1 MKILLTGGTG
11 MVGKNILEHPRAKE
25 HEIHAPSHKE
35 MDLLDFKQVTEVI
48 DSIKPDLIIHT
59 AGLVG
64 GIQAN
69 RSAMFDFMMDNI
81 TMGLNVV
88 RAAKQL
94 KIAKLINLGSTC
106 MYPKE
111 APQPM
116 REEHLFSGPLEPT
129 NEGYAIAKNAVQ
141 RACQYASLEKN
152 VLYKTYIPCNLFGR
166 WDHYDLEKSHLLPAI
181 IKKVHE
187 AVKKLETQPEAKIE
201 IWGTGSPRREFMDA
215 ADLADFIFFSLDKF
229 EDVPDVI
236 NVSIGKDLSISELYN
251 KIKNIIAGDSA
262 KKIKFT
268 QNLNKPD
275 GMYRKLSDVSKQTKL
290 GWAPKISFEDSVKR
304 AYSFFIETEGKNTNV
319 SAVSKPKRKIA
330 LITGVAGQDGSYLAE
345 FLLNNNYLVVGML
358 RRNSQANHPWFRP
371 ILEHEHF
378 IPVNGNMQDSSSL
391 WKILEEYKPDEI
403 YNLAAQSHVRVSFD
417 CPEETFD
424 VIAMGTLRLL
434 NAARMLVPNARIY
447 QAGSSEQFGFNPEHP
462 QNEKTAFMPAS
473 PYACAKVAAHN
484 ICVNYREAYKMF
496 ISVGLLHNHESPR
509 RGENF
514 VTRKITKAVAN
525 IKVGTQSKLLLGNLD
540 AKRDWGYAKEY
551 VELMWKML
559 QHPSAEDFVI
569 ATGESHSVQEF
580 VEAVFQEA
588 GLDWK
593 KYVEF
598 DPTQIRPHEVT
609 HLEGNASKARAL
621 LGWEPKVKF
630 KDLANIMYNYDL
642 IETIKFRLTEERQ
655 RKLLEELRFEKDE
668 TK

>member
-1 MKILLTGGTG
+1 
-11 MVGKNILEHPRAKE
+11 
-25 HEIHAPSHKE
+25 
-35 MDLLDFKQVTEVI
+35 MDLLDFRRVSEVI
-48 DSIKPDLIIHT
+48 DNIKPDLIIHT

-69 RSAMFDFMMDNI
+69 SAAMFDFMMDNI

-94 KIAKLINLGSTC
+94 GVPKLINLGSTC
-106 MYPKE
+106 MYPKD
-111 APQPM
+111 AKQPM
-116 REEHLFSGPLEPT
+116 REEYLFTGPLEPT

-141 RACQYASLEKN
+141 RACQYASLENK
-152 VLYKTYIPCNLFGR
+152 LSYKTYIPCNLFGR
-166 WDHYDLEKSHLLPAI
+166 WDHYDSEKSHLLPAI

-187 AVKKLETQPEAKIE
+187 AVKKLEYQPDASIE

-215 ADLADFIFFSLDKF
+215 ADLADFIFFSMDKF
-229 EDVPDVI
+229 EDVPQII
-236 NVSIGKDLSISELYN
+236 NVSTGTDLSISELYH
-251 KIKNIIAGDSA
+251 KTKNIIAGGKA
-262 KKIKFT
+262 KKIKFAH
-268 QNLNKPD
+268 NLSKPD
-275 GMYRKLSDVSKQTKL
+275 GMYRKLSDVSRQTKL
-290 GWAPKISFEDSVKR
+290 GWAPKISFEDSVAR
-304 AYSFFIETEGKNTNV
+304 AYSFFAETEGKNTNV
-319 SAVSKPKRKIA
+319 TIVLKPKRKIA

-345 FLLNNNYLVVGML
+345 FLLLKDYFVVGML
-358 RRNSQANHPWFRP
+358 RRNSQPSHPWFQP
-371 ILEHEHF
+371 ISDHPHF
-378 IPVNGNMQDSSSL
+378 IPVYGNMQDSSSL
-391 WKILEEYKPDEI
+391 WKILETYKPDEI

-434 NAARMLVPNARIY
+434 NAARMLVPQARIY
-447 QAGSSEQFGFNPEHP
+447 QAGSSEQFGFNPAHP

-496 ISVGLLHNHESPR
+496 ISVGMLHNHESPR

-514 VTRKITKAVAN
+514 VTRKITKAVSN
-525 IKVGTQSKLLLGNLD
+525 IKVGTQNKLLLGNLE

-559 QHPSAEDFVI
+559 QHPTPEDFVI

-580 VEAVFQEA
+580 VEAVFEEA

-598 DPTQIRPHEVT
+598 DPAQVRPHEVN
-609 HLEGNASKARAL
+609 HLEGDASKARIL

-630 KDLANIMYNYDL
+630 KELANIMYNHDL

-655 RKLLEELRFEKDE
+655 RKLLEELQFKKDD

>member
-1 MKILLTGGTG
+1 M
-11 MVGKNILEHPRAKE
+11 
-25 HEIHAPSHKE
+25 
-35 MDLLDFKQVTEVI
+35 
-48 DSIKPDLIIHT
+48 
-59 AGLVG
+59 
-64 GIQAN
+64 
-69 RSAMFDFMMDNI
+69 
-81 TMGLNVV
+81 
-88 RAAKQL
+88 
-94 KIAKLINLGSTC
+94 
-106 MYPKE
+106 
-111 APQPM
+111 
-116 REEHLFSGPLEPT
+116 
-129 NEGYAIAKNAVQ
+129 
-141 RACQYASLEKN
+141 
-152 VLYKTYIPCNLFGR
+152 
-166 WDHYDLEKSHLLPAI
+166 
-181 IKKVHE
+181 
-187 AVKKLETQPEAKIE
+187 
-201 IWGTGSPRREFMDA
+201 
-215 ADLADFIFFSLDKF
+215 
-229 EDVPDVI
+229 
-236 NVSIGKDLSISELYN
+236 
-251 KIKNIIAGDSA
+251 
-262 KKIKFT
+262 
-268 QNLNKPD
+268 
-275 GMYRKLSDVSKQTKL
+275 
-290 GWAPKISFEDSVKR
+290 
-304 AYSFFIETEGKNTNV
+304 
-319 SAVSKPKRKIA
+319 SAVLKPKRKIA

-345 FLLNNNYLVVGML
+345 FLLSNNYLVVGML

-391 WKILEEYKPDEI
+391 WKILEEYRPDEI

-447 QAGSSEQFGFNPEHP
+447 QAGSSEQFGFNPEYP

-559 QHPSAEDFVI
+559 QHSSAEDFVI

-580 VEAVFQEA
+580 VEAVFEEA

-609 HLEGNASKARAL
+609 HLEGNASKARTL